1 LVADFIP
8 LFRNPHVSTIAG
20 NFWPRKID
28 EIRFPG
34 KRVEYQVAPGVR
46 VVCHEHQPAEAA
58 RGQVVLLHGLEG
70 SSEAGYMA
78 SFSQFALN
86 LGLGVHRLNMRSCG
100 GTEEISETMYH
111 SGLTSDTRQILRS
124 LQSRNLGALF
134 LVGFSLGGNVALKLA
149 GELGSSDLLA
159 GVCAVS
165 TPIDLAAAVRA
176 IDKRENFIYAQRFL
190 SRLKARI
197 RRKSLSAPH
206 LYSSAELNEVRSIW
220 AFDDRYTAPLFGFG
234 SAGNYYATQSAA
246 RFLEYIQTPTLI
258 VTAQDDPLVPFD
270 MYRRPVFQANRAL
283 TLVTPQYGGHLGFL
297 SRHKPRFWIDE
308 LALSW
313 IMERVLALKP
323 ASRH

>member
-1 LVADFIP
+1 
-8 LFRNPHVSTIAG
+8 
-20 NFWPRKID
+20 
-28 EIRFPG
+28 
-34 KRVEYQVAPGVR
+34 
-46 VVCHEHQPAEAA
+46 
-58 RGQVVLLHGLEG
+58 
-70 SSEAGYMA
+70 MA